1 MPQNGW
7 HDKDTNSIMSVVKVV
22 EIVRLPGIVLTE
34 CLRLR
39 EQFQALLQRTTVRL
53 WKKQWQE
60 LTLEFPILIALSTP
74 SSHSTPP
81 KPRPGT
87 GATLIYLSVRLL
99 LRCFKKS
106 KRNKGGIIFTWNLF
120 RLTRGVFFAFLKQTE
135 SHKHIINTVY
145 LKWLLPKFLWP
156 SGLIKPLKR

>member
-7 HDKDTNSIMSVVKVV
+7 HDKDTNSIMCVVKVV

-53 WKKQWQE
+53 WKKQLQE
-60 LTLEFPILIALSTP
+60 LTFEFPILIALSTP
-74 SSHSTPP
+74 SFPQHPALDT
-81 KPRPGT
+81 T

-99 LRCFKKS
+99 LKCFKKS

-120 RLTRGVFFAFLKQTE
+120 RLTRRVFFAFLKQTE
-135 SHKHIINTVY
+135 SHKYIINTVY